1 MKTRTVVLASI
12 IALGATMAQAQSG
25 VPGGR
30 SAGGNVVKGDRA
42 TGAQIGTTG
51 NGTTATGNPGGRT
64 TSGMVNQ
71 RGVRGHLEGRGT
83 RSLTVR

>member
-1 MKTRTVVLASI
+1 MKMRTICLAAV

-25 VPGGR
+25 VPGGHSR
-30 SAGGNVVKGDRA
+30 GGNEVKGDPA

-71 RGVRGHLEGRGT
+71 RGVGGYLEGRGT